1 MNWPKDLSLTS
12 VENLSSLR
20 IWSRNCL
27 CIKKKKKTK
36 NETKALAI
44 NPFMSLIIASHNFMP
59 TGSLDFR
66 CCHNAVSRE
75 GLNLRRIFLISNGF

>member
-1 MNWPKDLSLTS
+1 MNWPKDLTLTS

-20 IWSRNCL
+20 NMVSKL
-27 CIKKKKKTK
+27 SVHSEKKKR

-75 GLNLRRIFLISNGF
+75 GLNL